1 MLKNI
6 FHLSFSNSI
15 VLITNVLNI
24 SLLSRHLTI
33 SEYGTFRQTFLPID
47 FLVPIVGLGVSQAI
61 YFLLPK
67 SDSKD
72 KTIVNALFLVLIPS
86 FLVFIIMNLGLSK
99 LLSYFFNNQILIITF
114 FWAFFMLIFQTPMQ
128 SLISVLIYEGKTK
141 YVSIISSS
149 ISFLFTG
156 LTFLLI
162 YFNGELLEFIILK
175 SLYPFILF
183 VFYVIIVLGIYKI
196 NFKLIFS
203 LISRKQMVYILSISW
218 PLAIA
223 SVLNIISMQVDKLI
237 VSYTS
242 SPDIFAIY
250 ANGAIEVPF
259 IAVIT
264 GAISSVIVSKMS
276 REVKDNNMDR
286 AYLYF
291 KSAATNS
298 ALILF
303 PIMIFFLMYS
313 REFMTILYSE
323 KYIESYIPFSI
334 YLFFLPI
341 RIVVFGSA
349 FIAVGK
355 GGLIVSRAL
364 IELLLNII
372 LSLTLY
378 YFIGIWGIAISSV
391 LVVYLWSVPYNIFKI
406 SELYG
411 ISISHMFEY
420 NKLFKIMMCALI
432 LAPSLFIVKYL
443 TSILILNFIL
453 SAIIYF
459 GLVLLLYYF
468 FRIVDIKDI
477 KNWGI

>member
-378 YFIGIWGIAISSV
+378 YFISSV